1 MHPSR
6 KFVPLQKM
14 YAYIMYAY
22 IPPQEISTRNLYPS
36 RKFVYLQEFY
46 TPKISA
52 PAGNLYTGSQN
63 IVEFDN
69 NIAP

>member
-22 IPPQEISTRNLYPS
+22 IPPPEISTP
-36 RKFVYLQEFY
+36 KFVTLQEFY
-46 TPKISA
+46 TPKIST

>member
-1 MHPSR
+1 
-6 KFVPLQKM
+6 
-14 YAYIMYAY
+14 MYAY

-52 PAGNLYTGSQN
+52 PAGNLYTGSQT